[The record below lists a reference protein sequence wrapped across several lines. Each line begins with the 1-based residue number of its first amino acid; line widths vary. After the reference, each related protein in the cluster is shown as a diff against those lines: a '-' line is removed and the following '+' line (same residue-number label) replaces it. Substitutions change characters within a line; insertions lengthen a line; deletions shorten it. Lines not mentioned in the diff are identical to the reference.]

1 MAYKYEYA
9 KSNLNVFIKGL
20 ELLAQENKWK
30 FDSIEELMT
39 TKLLKDK
46 DLLRIKQLRV
56 KDLAE
61 KYEVCINRITLNENG
76 EIDQEIQQKDI
87 KSNSQIMREKKKM
100 LKNKLSIGPLHWT

>member
-61 KYEVCINRITLNENG
+61 KYEVCINRITLKENG
-76 EIDQEIQQKDI
+76 EIDQEIQ
-87 KSNSQIMREKKKM
+87 KKKNAKKQTFYRSPS
-100 LKNKLSIGPLHWT
+100 LDRIHEKNKWYW